1 MYYYSVEN
9 KLAASFLSGLPFDP
23 AAPGV
28 PELFLLKR
36 ELGISRCAWRVTDA
50 RQLTAGSETVAWLDP
65 SRMGEMP
72 ETDAF
77 VCAAIQAGTLT
88 AIDLSNPKWH
98 DALTYFTPAPRK
110 KRVNLL
116 AVGDVGSTLLTAL
129 KLLGGDVIETIGI
142 CDLNDKTVER
152 WTTEMGQIGWPWD
165 YQNMPE
171 VVAVDM
177 DHLFE
182 CDVFIFAATKAIPAV
197 GSGIKDVRMAQLE
210 ANAGIVAHYARMA
223 RNVNYKGLFMVL
235 SDPVDQLCQSAYNA
249 ANRDE
254 NGNWDGLGLLPEQ
267 VQGYG
272 LGVMT
277 SRAAYFAKQDARLAS
292 YLTEGRSFGPHGKG
306 LIIANSVEH
315 YDDELSQILTERTV
329 TANLKM
335 REIGF
340 KPYVAPA
347 VSSGAMQLLLTLRGQ
362 WHCGSVCLGG
372 IWFGVKN
379 RYPPFGLEAE
389 TLPLPD
395 ALYARLQETEEI
407 LRAIPVR

>member
-9 KLAASFLSGLPFDP
+9 KLAASFLTGLPFP
-23 AAPGV
+23 AAKAGV
-28 PELFLLKR
+28 PELFLARRDLPVC
-36 ELGISRCAWRVTDA
+36 RCAWRVTDA
-50 RQLTAGSETVAWLDP
+50 RQLTAQTETVAWFDP
-65 SRMGEMP
+65 RRMGEAPELP
-72 ETDAF
+72 ET
-77 VCAAIQAGTLT
+77 VTAAIAAGTLT
-88 AIDLSNPKWH
+88 AIDVGNPKWR
-98 DALTYFTPAPRK
+98 DALTYFQPKAAK

-129 KLLGGDVIETIGI
+129 KLLGGDVIGSIGI
-142 CDLNDKTVER
+142 CDLSDKTVAR
-152 WTTEMGQIGWPWD
+152 WCTEMGQIGWPWD
-165 YQNMPE
+165 YGQLPE
-171 VVAVDM
+171 VEAVDM
-177 DHLFE
+177 DHLFD

-197 GSGIKDVRMAQLE
+197 GSGIRDVRMAQLE

-223 RNVNYKGLFMVL
+223 RKNCYKGLFMVL
-235 SDPVDQLCQSAYNA
+235 SDPVDQLCQAAYNA

-254 NGNWDGLGLLPEQ
+254 EGNWDGLGLLPEQ

-277 SRAAYFAKQDARLAS
+277 SRAAYFAKQDERLKS

-306 LIIANSVEH
+306 LIIANSIEH
-315 YDDELSQILTERTV
+315 YDEALSDLLTEQTV

-347 VSSGAMQLLLTLRGQ
+347 VSSGAMQLILTLRGQ

-379 RYPPFGLEAE
+379 RYTPFGLEAE
-389 TLPLPD
+389 TLSLPD
-395 ALYARLQETEEI
+395 GLYAKLQETEAI
-407 LRAIPVR
+407 LRDIPVR

>member
-210 ANAGIVAHYARMA
+210 ANAGDR
-223 RNVNYKGLFMVL
+223 K
-235 SDPVDQLCQSAYNA
+235 
-249 ANRDE
+249 
-254 NGNWDGLGLLPEQ
+254 
-267 VQGYG
+267 
-272 LGVMT
+272 
-277 SRAAYFAKQDARLAS
+277 
-292 YLTEGRSFGPHGKG
+292 
-306 LIIANSVEH
+306 SV
-315 YDDELSQILTERTV
+315 V
-329 TANLKM
+329 
-335 REIGF
+335 
-340 KPYVAPA
+340 
-347 VSSGAMQLLLTLRGQ
+347 
-362 WHCGSVCLGG
+362 
-372 IWFGVKN
+372 
-379 RYPPFGLEAE
+379 
-389 TLPLPD
+389 
-395 ALYARLQETEEI
+395 
-407 LRAIPVR
+407 